1 MGDRNHGMAGG
12 VVALA
17 LVLSPAMA
25 WAACPVQ
32 APRTPKAELGGT
44 AGQCAKLRPTRLR
57 CSGDLPRRATTTQGP
72 RIEVAK
78 TGAVVACVTAPKP
91 RMVAA
96 EARCVVRQQHVRLG
110 EIDHAC
116 RHRAGKRNACQTMR
130 TLEIYRAEDTADG
143 RANYCWVVDNQ
154 DPRARE
160 FRLGVDFR
168 KQRWFSPALRATRLA
183 PD

>member
-96 EARCVVRQQHVRLG
+96 EARWSAPSEVIHPVSWS
-110 EIDHAC
+110 EDHFGWNE
-116 RHRAGKRNACQTMR
+116 RWQGSGTSRKRSSPSC
-130 TLEIYRAEDTADG
+130 G
-143 RANYCWVVDNQ
+143 R
-154 DPRARE
+154 
-160 FRLGVDFR
+160 
-168 KQRWFSPALRATRLA
+168 
-183 PD
+183 